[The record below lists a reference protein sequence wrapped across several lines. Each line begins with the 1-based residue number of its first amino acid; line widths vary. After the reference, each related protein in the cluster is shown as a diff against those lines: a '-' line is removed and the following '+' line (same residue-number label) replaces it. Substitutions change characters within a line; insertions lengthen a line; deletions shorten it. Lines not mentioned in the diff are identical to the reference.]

1 MEIFYFILFSFIYFL
16 MRGFSHSWEQWA
28 RKDNIWVGLIQKNK
42 NESEL
47 YHEYFYFIFNKSFK
61 DEKYNEINVARWA

>member
-1 MEIFYFILFSFIYFL
+1 M
-16 MRGFSHSWEQWA
+16 
-28 RKDNIWVGLIQKNK
+28 GLIQKNK

-61 DEKYNEINVARWA
+61 DEKYNEINVARYGYLHRKEGIYNVM